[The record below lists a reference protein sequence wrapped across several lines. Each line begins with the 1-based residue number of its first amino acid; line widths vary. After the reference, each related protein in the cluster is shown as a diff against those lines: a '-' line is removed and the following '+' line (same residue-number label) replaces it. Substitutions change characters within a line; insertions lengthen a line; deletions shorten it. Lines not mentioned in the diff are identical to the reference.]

1 MDAKTSTSLPW
12 EALRHTE
19 GPIPWPALKRF
30 ADTATADGH
39 VLEEILDLYDEFM
52 ETADERRSYE
62 CLYVPAILAMAA
74 PQLSEAGR
82 DQATRFLMQALMFA
96 GDEDNELMQEV
107 LPAALGA
114 FGPETTLPVVVEL
127 MPDNYQPW
135 PATFG
140 LWQMATLA
148 RRTDDPKLREPII
161 RLCTEA
167 LEKADRG
174 QVEIEDVEHAGF
186 VLARIGH
193 VESRPLLERLYDKT
207 ELADLSDYLEL
218 LDGARVLHDGED
230 AWDQPF
236 PMWLEENWEF
246 LRNWYREHPDGK
258 EESEDDLEEE
268 PYEAAERRARE
279 LSARFAESIEHLPL
293 SPDAQY
299 NAESIVFFLLDYA
312 WTYEGAGPEELTAP
326 VLREVLLDWFP
337 RKLSADKEFFEL
349 VGSVVEAFLHWLG
362 TQGILKDPTAL
373 ENAVHGWRGEIVA
386 RGMDTS
392 RWGMGKGVAMAAKE
406 RGVDLTDREAVN
418 RFLAEYNSQ
427 VSPPGRYEPVEDS
440 FAPVSAPIVTE
451 RAKVGRNDPCPCGSG
466 KKYKKC
472 CGRQ

>member
-1 MDAKTSTSLPW
+1 MDAKISTSLPW
-12 EALRHTE
+12 DALRHTE
-19 GPIPWPALKRF
+19 GSIPWTTLEQF
-30 ADTATADGH
+30 AQAVAVDWD
-39 VLEEILDLYDEFM
+39 VLEELLDLCDEFM
-52 ETADERRSYE
+52 ETAAKRRSYE

-82 DQATRFLMQALMFA
+82 DRATRFLLQALMVA

-114 FGPETTLPVVVEL
+114 FGPETVLPIVVEF

-148 RRTDDPKLREPII
+148 CRTDDPKLREPII

-167 LEKADRG
+167 LEKVERG
-174 QVEIEDVEHAGF
+174 QVEIEAVEHAGF

-193 VESRPLLERLYDKT
+193 LGSRSLLERLYEKT

-218 LDGARVLHDGED
+218 LDSTWVLPDGED
-230 AWDQPF
+230 AWEQPF

-246 LRNWYREHPDGK
+246 LRNWYREHPDGE

-293 SPDAQY
+293 SPDARD
-299 NAESIVFFLLDYA
+299 NAESIAFFLLDYA
-312 WTYEGAGPEELTAP
+312 WTYEGAGPGELTAP
-326 VLREVLLDWFP
+326 VLRKVLLEWFP
-337 RKLSADKEFFEL
+337 RKLSADKEFFAL
-349 VGSVVEAFLHWLG
+349 VGSVVEVFLHWLG

-386 RGMDTS
+386 RGMDAS
-392 RWGMGKGVAMAAKE
+392 RWGMGKGVAMSAKE
-406 RGVDLTDREAVN
+406 RGIDLTDREAVN

-427 VSPPGRYEPVEDS
+427 ISAPGRYEPTEDS
-440 FAPVSAPIVTE
+440 FEPVSAPIVNE

-472 CGRQ
+472 CGQ